1 MAHQDVSNGVRL
13 ESAATGANAAT
24 HQRSASD
31 ATASLKQNDVFLTPT
46 EAAHLLT
53 ISDRSLREFTKRGT
67 IRAVRLGDRTVR
79 YSRREIERL
88 ARAA

>member
-1 MAHQDVSNGVRL
+1 L
-13 ESAATGANAAT
+13 
-24 HQRSASD
+24 
-31 ATASLKQNDVFLTPT
+31 LK
-46 EAAHLLT
+46 

-88 ARAA
+88 AAVECSDLHCENQGGTKND